1 MHLVSRAWSR
11 SGLLQATPRG
21 PCALPKRH
29 QERPPPWPWVPG
41 RLSPLLVLPRQKLK
55 PHMQRPAVC
64 PRLTTLPPRAEQT
77 LGKAWAQAVAQ
88 LGRLLLPVTHTATSR
103 PPQDVHICTTF
114 HVGKCGQLSNSAKE
128 QCRQRPLF
136 SPPLETTSVRPSLH
150 STGLYSGLLLLLTWV
165 FRKMKNAHRTQTL
178 ELLQISLSDQQAI
191 CVYILGF
198 LVGGPSAGCL
208 WRWLF

>member
-1 MHLVSRAWSR
+1 MAMGPRKAESLAGLTQAETEAPHAEA
-11 SGLLQATPRG
+11 SG
-21 PCALPKRH
+21 
-29 QERPPPWPWVPG
+29 VP
-41 RLSPLLVLPRQKLK
+41 
-55 PHMQRPAVC
+55 
-64 PRLTTLPPRAEQT
+64 TTNNLAPRAEQT
-77 LGKAWAQAVAQ
+77 LGKAWAQAAAQ

-150 STGLYSGLLLLLTWV
+150 STGLYSGLLLPLTWV
-165 FRKMKNAHRTQTL
+165 FRKMKTAHRTQTL

-208 WRWLF
+208 WRWRF

>member
-64 PRLTTLPPRAEQT
+64 PRLTTLPPAQSRPWERPG
-77 LGKAWAQAVAQ
+77 LRPRRSWAGSCSLSPTPQPHVPRRMFTSAQ
-88 LGRLLLPVTHTATSR
+88 LSTLVNVGSSATAPRS
-103 PPQDVHICTTF
+103 
-114 HVGKCGQLSNSAKE
+114 SADKGL
-128 QCRQRPLF
+128 CSHPLWKRPL
-136 SPPLETTSVRPSLH
+136 
-150 STGLYSGLLLLLTWV
+150 
-165 FRKMKNAHRTQTL
+165 
-178 ELLQISLSDQQAI
+178 
-191 CVYILGF
+191 
-198 LVGGPSAGCL
+198 
-208 WRWLF
+208 